1 MLLEVVGE
9 HGSLC
14 SVPKTADAAAHA
26 AAQTQQL
33 NVRVRARQ
41 SSLASKRGY
50 RPLLGKK
57 IGES

>member
-1 MLLEVVGE
+1 VVGE